1 MRHAHAIA
9 TRAAALAIIAG
20 TGIMPLTPIT
30 AHADTTSTQP
40 AANTNDKTETRAQFT
55 VDKTRVFKYDGTHKT
70 ITCLSADYPK
80 EVVFYSQEPTSQPN
94 TDAAANA
101 KLTATDITTTI
112 DGRTIKGKAYNVT
125 TGTGEKLTLACYKA
139 GDFFAN
145 LKITWNGIQATDFNP
160 YGPDGVNDAP
170 ADQYPYSSG
179 TATINT
185 SMTSD
190 EIKKLDDTHPDHG
203 IHIEG
208 IPTGWIAKNDPANG
222 NKNGSGPGHSITKE
236 NGDAFTETTTYEYT
250 NPEYPSNTYKLA
262 ITQINTTPQPT
273 IQPTNTPAPTDTPQL
288 VQTGVEQTGAVATL
302 SASAAIAANTIARRK
317 RK

>member
-1 MRHAHAIA
+1 MRRTHAIA

-20 TGIMPLTPIT
+20 TGLMPLIPIT
-30 AHADTTSTQP
+30 AHADTISTQP
-40 AANTNDKTETRAQFT
+40 AANTNGKANYRAEFL
-55 VDKTRVFKYDGTHKT
+55 VDKTRVFEYDGTHKT

-80 EVVFYSQEPTSQPN
+80 EVKITQSSVGTSMG
-94 TDAAANA
+94 AA
-101 KLTATDITTTI
+101 KVWTLTATDITTTI
-112 DGRTIKGKAYNVT
+112 DGRTIKGKSYTALAGD
-125 TGTGEKLTLACYKA
+125 GTGEKLTLNCYKA

-145 LKITWNGIQATDFNP
+145 LKISWNGVQSTDFNP

-222 NKNGSGPGHSITKE
+222 NKNGSGSGHSITKG

-250 NPEYPSNTYKLA
+250 NPEYPGNTYKLA
-262 ITQINTTPQPT
+262 ITQINTAPQPA
-273 IQPTNTPAPTDTPQL
+273 IQPTDTPAPADTPQL
-288 VQTGVEQTGAVATL
+288 VQTGVEQAGAATAL
-302 SASAAIAANTIARRK
+302 LATTAIAAHTIVRRK

>member
-1 MRHAHAIA
+1 MRHTHAIA

-20 TGIMPLTPIT
+20 TGLTPLLAPIT

-40 AANTNDKTETRAQFT
+40 AANTNDKNETRAQFT

-70 ITCLSADYPK
+70 LTCLSADYPK
-80 EVVFYSQEPTSQPN
+80 EVVFYSQEQTSQPN

-125 TGTGEKLTLACYKA
+125 TGTGEKLTLNCYKA

-145 LKITWNGIQATDFNP
+145 LKVTWNGVQATINP
-160 YGPDGVNDAP
+160 YGADGVNDDTAN
-170 ADQYPYSSG
+170 QYAYSSG
-179 TATINT
+179 AANINT
-185 SMTSD
+185 SFA
-190 EIKKLDDTHPDHG
+190 DDHQLTDTDD

-208 IPTGWIAKNDPANG
+208 IPTGWTAKDK
-222 NKNGSGPGHSITKE
+222 KNTPGDVSSLSPDGINSYT
-236 NGDAFTETTTYEYT
+236 AIYEYT
-250 NPEYPSNTYKLA
+250 NPEYPGNTYRLY
-262 ITQINTTPQPT
+262 INRVNTPPQPT
-273 IQPTNTPAPTDTPQL
+273 IQATDAPAPAPADTPQL
-288 VQTGVEQTGAVATL
+288 VQTGVEQAGAATAL
-302 SASAAIAANTIARRK
+302 FASAAIAANTIARRK

>member
-20 TGIMPLTPIT
+20 TGLAPLLAPII

-40 AANTNDKTETRAQFT
+40 VATTNDTKGTRAQFT
-55 VDKTRVFKYDGTHKT
+55 VDKTRVFKYDGTNKT

-80 EVVFYSQEPTSQPN
+80 EVAFYSQEPTDQPN

-101 KLTATDITTTI
+101 KLAATDITTTI

-145 LKITWNGIQATDFNP
+145 LKITWNGVQSTDFNP
-160 YGPDGVNDAP
+160 YGPDGV
-170 ADQYPYSSG
+170 ADKDTTPYHYSSG

-185 SMTSD
+185 SMTHD
-190 EIKKLDDTHPDHG
+190 EIKKLAQSGADLD
-203 IHIEG
+203 IHVEG
-208 IPTGWIAKNDPANG
+208 IPTGWKAKSEEQPDATAPG
-222 NKNGSGPGHSITKE
+222 NKITQDP
-236 NGDAFTETTTYEYT
+236 NSDAFTETTTYEYT
-250 NPEYPSNTYKLA
+250 NPDYPGNTYHLA
-262 ITQINTTPQPT
+262 VTQINTAPQPT
-273 IQPTNTPAPTDTPQL
+273 IQATDTPTPTDAPQL
-288 VQTGVEQTGAVATL
+288 VQTGVEQAGTAATAL
-302 SASAAIAANTIARRK
+302 FASAAIAAHTIARRK

>member
-20 TGIMPLTPIT
+20 TGFTPLTPIT

-40 AANTNDKTETRAQFT
+40 AASTNGESKYGAKFII
-55 VDKTRVFKYDGTHKT
+55 DKTRVFEYDGTHKT

-80 EVVFYSQEPTSQPN
+80 EVEAFQSSVGTNIGASIHT
-94 TDAAANA
+94 
-101 KLTATDITTTI
+101 KVTASDTTTTI
-112 DGRTIKGKAYNVT
+112 DGRTIKGKTYTVPL
-125 TGTGEKLTLACYKA
+125 GPDDKFTLNCYKA

-208 IPTGWIAKNDPANG
+208 IPTGWIAKSDFANG
-222 NKNGSGPGHSITKE
+222 NKNNAGPGYSITKG

-250 NPEYPSNTYKLA
+250 NPEYPGNTYKLA
-262 ITQINTTPQPT
+262 ITQINTAPQPT
-273 IQPTNTPAPTDTPQL
+273 IQATNTPAPADTQQL
-288 VQTGVEQTGAVATL
+288 VQTGVEQVGAATAL
-302 SASAAIAANTIARRK
+302 LATTAIAAHTIARRK

>member
-1 MRHAHAIA
+1 MRHTHAIA

-20 TGIMPLTPIT
+20 TGLMPLTPIT

-40 AANTNDKTETRAQFT
+40 AANTNDKNGTRAQFT

-80 EVVFYSQEPTSQPN
+80 EVAFYSQEPTDQPN

-145 LKITWNGIQATDFNP
+145 LKITWNGVQATDFNP
-160 YGPDGVNDAP
+160 YGPDGVDEDA
-170 ADQYPYSSG
+170 DKSSYSSG

-185 SMTSD
+185 SFTNA
-190 EIKKLDDTHPDHG
+190 ELKKLADNGADLD
-203 IHIEG
+203 IHVEG
-208 IPTGWIAKNDPANG
+208 IPTGWTAKNNPANG
-222 NKNGSGPGHSITKE
+222 ESNNVGPGNVATKDA
-236 NGDAFTETTTYEYT
+236 NSDAFTEITTYEYT
-250 NPEYPSNTYKLA
+250 NPEYPGNTYRLV
-262 ITQINTTPQPT
+262 ITNINTAPQPT
-273 IQPTNTPAPTDTPQL
+273 IQATDTPAPADTPQL
-288 VQTGVEQTGAVATL
+288 VQTGVEQAGAATAL
-302 SASAAIAANTIARRK
+302 LVSTAIAAHTIARRK